1 MKTILALAFLI
12 SAAANADSFLIER
25 IDVNAA
31 KRIPAAAVVA
41 ETRLDAGKTYTREQ
55 IEQALNRV
63 RRLPFVLHADADL
76 QPGSTPGARV
86 LRINVE
92 EMANFNWNLDL
103 GAVGRPRYGSGVTA
117 HGGAGY
123 RFFPN
128 RNGTLDTALAGSN
141 ESYLPDQGTVRTAEL
156 AYNAWS
162 LFGTRA
168 YGRIAAGTVFHPN
181 SRHDINPSLLLGV
194 PLTRT
199 QSIELTAGRI
209 TQRSQERFSGIAEPV
224 DFFFRRS
231 SVALTWLRQTTDDPY
246 FARRGFDAGAGP
258 EWQRWD
264 IDEAFLLT
272 FPRPPHLQ
280 PEKQKQRYIIFNAD
294 AAKYWPL
301 RQASAA
307 FARFDGF
314 TKRINEVVNGNKPP
328 AIRWNQGDLLFGV
341 AHDFNRELGE
351 DTQRRWRLEA
361 GIGYH
366 YEKIDQVDPRNN
378 SGAQLEIGTAYRNRF
393 GLVHLSLSYVA
404 R

>member
-1 MKTILALAFLI
+1 MKTILFLI
-12 SAAANADSFLIER
+12 AVAANADSFLIER

-55 IEQALNRV
+55 IEQALDRV
-63 RRLPFVLHADADL
+63 KRLPFVLHADADL
-76 QPGSTPGARV
+76 QPGSTPAARV

-103 GAVGRPRYGSGVTA
+103 VAVGRPQYGSGTIA
-117 HGGAGY
+117 RGGAGY
-123 RFFPN
+123 RFFPS
-128 RNGTLDTALAGSN
+128 RSGTLDTALAASN
-141 ESYLPDQGTVRTAEL
+141 ESYLPGQGSVRSAEI
-156 AYNAWS
+156 AYNAWG

-168 YGRIAAGTVFHPN
+168 YGSVAAGTVFRTN
-181 SRHDINPSLLLGV
+181 SRHDLNPSLLLGV

-199 QSIELTAGRI
+199 QSIELTAGRV
-209 TQRSQERFSGIAEPV
+209 TERSHQRFSGITDPV
-224 DFFFRRS
+224 DLSFRRS
-231 SVALTWLRQTTDDPY
+231 SVALTWLHQTTDDPY
-246 FARRGFDAGAGP
+246 FARRGFDASAGP

-272 FPRPPHLQ
+272 FPPPAHLS
-280 PEKQKQRYIIFNAD
+280 PNKQKQRYVIVNAG

-314 TKRINEVVNGNKPP
+314 TEHVNEVVNGNKRP
-328 AIRWNQGDLLFGV
+328 AIRWNQGDLLLGV

-351 DTQRRWRLEA
+351 STQRRWRLEA

-366 YEKIDQVDPRNN
+366 YEKINQVDPRDN
-378 SGAQLEIGTAYRNRF
+378 SGAQVEIGTAYRNRF